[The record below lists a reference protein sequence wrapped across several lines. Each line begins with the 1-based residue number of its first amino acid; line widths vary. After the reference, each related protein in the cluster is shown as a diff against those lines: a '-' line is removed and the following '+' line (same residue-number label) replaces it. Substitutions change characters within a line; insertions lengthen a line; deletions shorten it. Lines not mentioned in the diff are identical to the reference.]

1 VHRLK
6 SDRALGLK
14 IATKY
19 LRLEDKELLQRTY
32 ESSIDEKKLPVKQ

>member
-1 VHRLK
+1 MKNHRSSL
-6 SDRALGLK
+6 RALGLK

-32 ESSIDEKKLPVKQ
+32 PEFLTDREE